1 MFKKIL
7 VANRGEIAVRIVRAC
22 RDMGIWAVAVY
33 DAPDRD
39 SLHVRLADECVPLTT
54 QRSYMDGEEL
64 IKIAHET
71 GAEAIHPGYGFMAE
85 QPDFIR
91 ACEKAGIVFI
101 GPSSEVMEALRSKI
115 GLLERAQAAGFDTPL
130 HSSVSFRSSEQD
142 LYLAEAEQMGFPL
155 LVKSC
160 SGGRGRATR
169 LVRTPDALVRAVR
182 EASAEAQIVFG
193 NDSLFLEH
201 AVMPANFIDVQILA
215 DQYGNMVHLGEREG
229 SIQRNNQ
236 KLIAESPAPS
246 VTASQRIK
254 LHEMALQLARLFN
267 VTNAATVEF
276 LLDGTGKFYFTE
288 IKARIQVEHPVTELV
303 NRIDLVRE
311 QIEIAAGK
319 RLSIKQDDVKTL
331 GWAMQCRVNAEDPW
345 NHYMPS
351 PGQIRRFRL
360 PGGPYVRV
368 DTYGYSG
375 CQVPM
380 RYDPMLAKL
389 VVWGEDREACVLRFR
404 RALQDF
410 AISGVRSNIPLYQRI
425 LEDPDFVAGTYSTDF
440 MRRPL
445 LRRETELPEELLRDL
460 AVAAAIAYA
469 ARNQAMQSVVPERM
483 QSGWHRS
490 SRQLPG

>member
-1 MFKKIL
+1 
-7 VANRGEIAVRIVRAC
+7 
-22 RDMGIWAVAVY
+22 
-33 DAPDRD
+33 
-39 SLHVRLADECVPLTT
+39 
-54 QRSYMDGEEL
+54 
-64 IKIAHET
+64 
-71 GAEAIHPGYGFMAE
+71 
-85 QPDFIR
+85 
-91 ACEKAGIVFI
+91 
-101 GPSSEVMEALRSKI
+101 
-115 GLLERAQAAGFDTPL
+115 
-130 HSSVSFRSSEQD
+130 
-142 LYLAEAEQMGFPL
+142 
-155 LVKSC
+155 
-160 SGGRGRATR
+160 
-169 LVRTPDALVRAVR
+169 
-182 EASAEAQIVFG
+182 
-193 NDSLFLEH
+193 
-201 AVMPANFIDVQILA
+201 
-215 DQYGNMVHLGEREG
+215 
-229 SIQRNNQ
+229 
-236 KLIAESPAPS
+236 
-246 VTASQRIK
+246 
-254 LHEMALQLARLFN
+254 
-267 VTNAATVEF
+267 
-276 LLDGTGKFYFTE
+276 
-288 IKARIQVEHPVTELV
+288 
-303 NRIDLVRE
+303 LVRE

-319 RLSIKQDDVKTL
+319 RLSIRQDDVKTL

-425 LEDPDFVAGTYSTDF
+425 LEDPDFIAGTYATDF

-445 LRRETELPEELLRDL
+445 LRRETDSPEELLRDL